1 MPVRI
6 FTEPNLFALEQD
18 RFLIVFIDFR
28 QREQTALIVD
38 IGQSRRIADNALA
51 TRYAPA
57 LAEPTG
63 TVLVGII
70 AAAPNQR
77 QNAFKSKVCLPGQ
90 ELQPVDRIDRPAQRQ
105 SRLTGEADVLV
116 EAFAEL
122 AVHMEEIAG
131 THDLVLMDA
140 HRRAV
145 LLGPG
150 LGPDRAGDDPFAHPG
165 LVAEG
170 AGGGGGIVYECRF
183 AVEADL
189 FGGFLCG
196 AEVGGEGE
204 GDGGNDP
211 GDEAEVGD
219 DGDDGISAVA
229 TGDFLDRHGKLFFSY
244 EG

>member
-1 MPVRI
+1 MRAFRTHP
-6 FTEPNLFALEQD
+6 TSGLEVSCGYG
-18 RFLIVFIDFR
+18 L
-28 QREQTALIVD
+28 
-38 IGQSRRIADNALA
+38 
-51 TRYAPA
+51 
-57 LAEPTG
+57 
-63 TVLVGII
+63 
-70 AAAPNQR
+70 
-77 QNAFKSKVCLPGQ
+77 
-90 ELQPVDRIDRPAQRQ
+90 
-105 SRLTGEADVLV
+105 LTGEADVLV

-150 LGPDRAGDDPFAHPG
+150 LGPDRAGDDPFAPPG

-183 AVEADL
+183 AVEVDL

-229 TGDFLDRHGKLFFSY
+229 TGDFLDRHGGSGGRRGRLERLPEKQ
-244 EG
+244 

>member
-1 MPVRI
+1 MRSAH
-6 FTEPNLFALEQD
+6 TLRRD
-18 RFLIVFIDFR
+18 WRFHAGYGL
-28 QREQTALIVD
+28 
-38 IGQSRRIADNALA
+38 
-51 TRYAPA
+51 
-57 LAEPTG
+57 
-63 TVLVGII
+63 
-70 AAAPNQR
+70 
-77 QNAFKSKVCLPGQ
+77 
-90 ELQPVDRIDRPAQRQ
+90 
-105 SRLTGEADVLV
+105 LTGEADVLV

-150 LGPDRAGDDPFAHPG
+150 LGPDRAGDDPFAPPG

-189 FGGFLCG
+189 FCGFLCG

-219 DGDDGISAVA
+219 DGDDSISAVA
-229 TGDFLDRHGKLFFSY
+229 TGDFLDRHGGSGGRRGRLERLPEKQ
-244 EG
+244 